1 MEKLAC
7 ARINIQKNAEFC
19 VMQRSNLLFVKDF
32 GLTMDGMRVFP
43 GRQCPD
49 ALFSCDNE
57 FVCVRRPLFIWR
69 TYALII
75 QTHMRPNLT
84 ARATQLPSLSLIQT
98 VAL

>member
-1 MEKLAC
+1 MRKP
-7 ARINIQKNAEFC
+7 NITSTNLTKTNIFC
-19 VMQRSNLLFVKDF
+19 GLQRSNLLFIKHF
-32 GLTMDGMRVFP
+32 ESTIECMRASLGIAAP
-43 GRQCPD
+43 N
-49 ALFSCDNE
+49 ALFSCDDE

-84 ARATQLPSLSLIQT
+84 ARATQLPSLSLLKT